1 MGVGKEREGEERNV
15 DRLGLERKGVDGRKG
30 ECEGKVVAV
39 RSQKP
44 NVARTIREKVGT
56 EKERKERRSGK
67 GMGSEGV
74 KEGKKDRNGEGEGT
88 KGESWN
94 SKGRKVKVLER
105 KGIGKENGTNVG
117 ESGKIGM
124 EGKRMGKRKCTMV
137 EAQRSQ
143 NPERW
148 ILESRV
154 GKKGTEVRI
163 HVEWEGKLR
172 VEWKEK

>member
-1 MGVGKEREGEERNV
+1 
-15 DRLGLERKGVDGRKG
+15 
-30 ECEGKVVAV
+30 
-39 RSQKP
+39 
-44 NVARTIREKVGT
+44 VARTIREKVGT

-105 KGIGKENGTNVG
+105 KGIGNGNGTNVG

-124 EGKRMGKRKCTMV
+124 EGKRRRTRERGSVPWSKRKAPRIRNDGSLNLV
-137 EAQRSQ
+137 W
-143 NPERW
+143 ERR
-148 ILESRV
+148 EGKEQV
-154 GKKGTEVRI
+154 GKWGIGRWERGTRGK
-163 HVEWEGKLR
+163 EGNGS
-172 VEWKEK
+172 